1 MGDRKRKFSD
11 GALDVS
17 GAAWVEGPAIVFGST
32 VHVIPVSAVDSESV
46 CSVITVPNGLKKVM
60 KNFDLFDIKLT

>member
-1 MGDRKRKFSD
+1 VGVGDRKRKFSD

-46 CSVITVPNGLKKVM
+46 CSVITVPNG
-60 KNFDLFDIKLT
+60 